1 MLGMVSS
8 SFRCSSAAAA
18 KAIRFCCSSNI
29 TKKPSS
35 LSLRASFSSS
45 ISEEFPLASKIVV
58 RNLSH
63 STSDAVLK
71 EKFSNF
77 GQVVEVKLVTDES
90 GKKSKGFAFIQYATQ
105 DEAILALE
113 SMDRKY
119 IDGRLVYVDIAR
131 PVTSTF
137 GTYPTTSGPP
147 KEQTS

>member
-1 MLGMVSS
+1 MLGVVSS
-8 SFRCSSAAAA
+8 SFRCSSAAA
-18 KAIRFCCSSNI
+18 KAIRFCCSSNNI
-29 TKKPSS
+29 TKKPS
-35 LSLRASFSSS
+35 LRAFSSS

-90 GKKSKGFAFIQYATQ
+90 GKRSKGFAFIQYATQ